1 MDDTDAGTTMCF
13 PFGNRYNKVDKRYKF
28 TKRTDFTTLGA
39 QYPIH
44 ETKRVRQYYMSC
56 MVHPYQKRCSTM
68 SNTSSSNVKS
78 IFPGDL
84 LPDVVLLTIFKYMH
98 PLDLI
103 NGVSTVSKR
112 WNKLVNT
119 PSNYRNV
126 RVIVDEDS
134 VRSGSAKA
142 FLHKAAMC
150 IRELCLDYET
160 KVSPGCLTMILPE
173 CMPNVTVLDIGL
185 IDDVKTNIDRLIT
198 CFPNVEILNMDHVG
212 NMDEESLMKLIS
224 QNAFLRL
231 RRFYLNLDWDLR
243 HYAFTKLIS
252 WDRPLEVLRFQGTS
266 EPNFRGLERAPFIP
280 TLTELYL
287 HQVYLDNPCYAV
299 IGQLKNLK
307 KLSIISSIG
316 TPDEELLRLK
326 NLSNLEH
333 FHMDCCG
340 QDCDFSPMGVAELF
354 RLPNENPSNF
364 FPYRLKYLRFSD
376 CYYLDEESVPELIK
390 SCPELESLNI
400 TRDEFMGE
408 EAFAMIIKNLKK
420 LRFLDARE
428 LGEMR
433 CDALRHLSNEDLPE
447 LQFLALSEKQIEQ
460 TILEE
465 LSKERPKLIISNRR
479 NYIINWRE
487 QDGEL
492 LVNNQ
497 FEGDLNAVLN
507 DLCEMEG
514 FCCMDSFTAYP
525 CGEED

>member
-1 MDDTDAGTTMCF
+1 
-13 PFGNRYNKVDKRYKF
+13 
-28 TKRTDFTTLGA
+28 
-39 QYPIH
+39 
-44 ETKRVRQYYMSC
+44 MSC

-160 KVSPGCLTMILPE
+160 KVSPGCLTMVLPE

-212 NMDEESLMKLIS
+212 NIIICSIYFS
-224 QNAFLRL
+224 
-231 RRFYLNLDWDLR
+231 
-243 HYAFTKLIS
+243 
-252 WDRPLEVLRFQGTS
+252 
-266 EPNFRGLERAPFIP
+266 FRGLERAPFIP

-507 DLCEMEG
+507 DLGEMEG